1 MGYDTA
7 DDAAVYELS
16 PDMALIQTVD
26 IFPPAVDDPY
36 EYGLIAAAN
45 SLSDVWA
52 MGGEPR
58 LCMNVLMFPD
68 SLPPQAF
75 NAILRGGCD

>member
-16 PDMALIQTVD
+16 PDLALIQTVD

-58 LCMNVLMFPD
+58 LCHERIDVSGFP
-68 SLPPQAF
+68 SSPGSQCHTTG
-75 NAILRGGCD
+75 RM

>member
-16 PDMALIQTVD
+16 PDLALIQTVD
-26 IFPPAVDDPY
+26 LFPPAVDDPY

-45 SLSDVWA
+45 SLSDLCGFIHPPSRDA
-52 MGGEPR
+52 GKQSRNRPQKIMAEP
-58 LCMNVLMFPD
+58 N
-68 SLPPQAF
+68 
-75 NAILRGGCD
+75 